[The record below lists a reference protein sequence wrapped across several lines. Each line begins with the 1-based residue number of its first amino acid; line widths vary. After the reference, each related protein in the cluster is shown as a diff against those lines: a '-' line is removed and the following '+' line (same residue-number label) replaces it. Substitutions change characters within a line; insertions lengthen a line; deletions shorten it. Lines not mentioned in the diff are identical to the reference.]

1 MKPNAYGIPCTRTL
15 GNSSFQVNNK
25 KTYEL
30 EKYKQYNPVI
40 PRWNPGKNAKDYFD
54 HTGAVVTF
62 ANHKI
67 NVRYIDMTSSY
78 KQPSRVTREFEE
90 NITRPV
96 HNHVYTKRP
105 YRIKDSSG
113 LSYCYDNKY
122 IWLHY
127 KPDDLIF

>member
-1 MKPNAYGIPCTRTL
+1 M
-15 GNSSFQVNNK
+15 
-25 KTYEL
+25 
-30 EKYKQYNPVI
+30 
-40 PRWNPGKNAKDYFD
+40 
-54 HTGAVVTF
+54 TF
-62 ANHKI
+62 ANYKI

-96 HNHVYTKRP
+96 HDKVYTNRP

-113 LSYCYDNKY
+113 LSYSYYDSTDDKY

-127 KPDDLIF
+127 KPEDFIF